1 MHNTLSCRSL
11 SAKEPLITGLFC
23 GEWPTKIRHP
33 THLCHSVAVSWLLR
47 ISVIFRKRA
56 INYKALL
63 RKLTYKDKASY
74 ASSPPFDSTV
84 QRWLRRIFREC
95 ILEMGRNTPLHLHTH
110 LHTHT
115 HKHTSKIQLATTGWQ
130 RRIECLFFWGCFQQK
145 SLIISG
151 SFAERDS
158 LFKALLRKE
167 TCSYASLQPCIFV
180 GNDGT
185 AISSESLSA
194 KEPLIIGLVPSFTTN
209 IHALYIC
216 GEWRYGVWGRFQQES
231 PIISGS
237 FAERDLLV
245 CVSAALYICGE
256 WRYGWLLTFF
266 WDMSFWS
273 RAFGQERGLR
283 SFSAKEPYN

>member
-1 MHNTLSCRSL
+1 MHL
-11 SAKEPLITGLFC
+11 
-23 GEWPTKIRHP
+23 RHP
-33 THLCHSVAVSWLLR
+33 LTALFSADFGEFSGSAFWKWVEIPITLTH
-47 ISVIFRKRA
+47 
-56 INYKALL
+56 
-63 RKLTYKDKASY
+63 KLT
-74 ASSPPFDSTV
+74 
-84 QRWLRRIFREC
+84 
-95 ILEMGRNTPLHLHTH
+95 
-110 LHTHT
+110 HTHT
-115 HKHTSKIQLATTGWQ
+115 QAYIQNSTRYYRVAKTHRMLV
-130 RRIECLFFWGCFQQK
+130 
-145 SLIISG
+145 
-151 SFAERDS
+151 
-158 LFKALLRKE
+158 LLR
-167 TCSYASLQPCIFV
+167 LF
-180 GNDGT
+180 
-185 AISSESLSA
+185 SA

-209 IHALYIC
+209 IHALCIC